1 MLCQALVRSTCQRC
15 PAWIGALSP
24 FMGDFAGHAASG
36 ELVAGL
42 LRVVAGV
49 EVDRDV
55 IRERAEVVEFVQRG
69 GQQRGVVP
77 VRGGEHPAERD
88 AVPLDQERPFH
99 ALFPAVD
106 RAGARAFPA
115 AGRLGDAPV
124 DGDVR
129 QDQADDAVIGLP
141 GDRLQVRE
149 DPGPDP
155 LVAAVP
161 DRGGSAGAVGD
172 RRVGA
177 AEPQDLDEFF
187 EDDPVR
193 DPRLVAAQRVR
204 RVIDRAGRA
213 AARRT
218 GPTAVPAAMMGWQ
231 AQGLP

>member
-1 MLCQALVRSTCQRC
+1 MSSGQR
-15 PAWIGALSP
+15 ADL
-24 FMGDFAGHAASG
+24 
-36 ELVAGL
+36 
-42 LRVVAGV
+42 
-49 EVDRDV
+49 
-55 IRERAEVVEFVQRG
+55 VEFVQRG
-69 GQQRGVVP
+69 GQERGVVP
-77 VRGGEHPAERD
+77 VRRGEHPAERD
-88 AVPLDQERPFH
+88 ALSLDHERPFH
-99 ALFPAVD
+99 AQLAAVD

-124 DGDVR
+124 DGDVP
-129 QDQADDAVIGLP
+129 QGQAGHPVIGLP

-161 DRGGSAGAVGD
+161 DRGGTAGAVGD
-172 RRVGA
+172 RHIRA
-177 AEPQDLDEFF
+177 AETENLDEFF

-218 GPTAVPAAMMGWQ
+218 GPIAVPAAMMGWQ